1 MKIRKMCCVLMTAV
15 VLFAFLGGLSLSMA
29 YSGEGQSALTL
40 KSSSDG
46 PAKDIVSATAVKFAD
61 RMKQR
66 TNGKIQIAHYSDGQL
81 GKWQQVMESVQAG
94 NIAIMYHPPTLR
106 SYQTTNLPY
115 LFRDLDHATKVMNGD
130 IREEMSRKD
139 LEKTGIYVFG
149 WTYMGF
155 RHCTFTKVPVRT
167 PADMKGMKFRPPP
180 FPLMMDIFKA
190 IGARPTA
197 VNFGELYLALRQG
210 VVEGTEGPLDVLT
223 TTNMWEVQK
232 YLVLTGHCF
241 TANFSHV
248 NGKLWQSLTPETKKV
263 WMDTSREVSEE
274 ARKEVIEREKE
285 HLAFWRSKGI
295 TVIEPDVKAFQE
307 ATKDVWKGFLTEPGE
322 KEIYEKIHAVR

>member
-1 MKIRKMCCVLMTAV
+1 MMKIRKAGCLLMGAAL
-15 VLFAFLGGLSLSMA
+15 LFVFMGSLSLAMG
-29 YSGEGQSALTL
+29 YSGEGQTGLVL

-46 PAKDIVSATAVKFAD
+46 PAKDIVSVTAVKFAD

-66 TNGKIQIAHYSDGQL
+66 TNGKIQITHYSDGQL
-81 GKWQQVMESVQAG
+81 GRWQQVMESVQAG
-94 NIAIMYHPPTLR
+94 NIALMYHPPTLR
-106 SYQTTNLPY
+106 TYQITNLPY
-115 LFRDLDHATKVMNGD
+115 LFRDLDHATKVLNGS
-130 IREEMSRKD
+130 IREEMSQRD
-139 LEKTGIYVFG
+139 LKTGVYVFG

-167 PADMKGMKFRPPP
+167 PDDMKGMKFRPPP
-180 FPLMMDIFKA
+180 IPVMMDIFKA
-190 IGARPTA
+190 VGARPTA

-223 TTNMWEVQK
+223 TTNMWEIQK

-248 NGKLWQSLTPETKKV
+248 NAKLWQSLTPETRKV
-263 WMDTSREVSEE
+263 WEETWREVSEE

-285 HLAFWRSKGI
+285 QMAFWRSKGI
-295 TVIEPDVKAFQE
+295 TIIEPDVKPFRE
-307 ATKDVWKGFLTEPGE
+307 ATKDVWKTFLTEPGE
-322 KEIYEKIHAVR
+322 KELYEKIVAVR